1 MTKEE
6 IIEYV
11 LTTPHNPNRAVL
23 SDMLET
29 YLTDNG
35 GGGGDTPGPEPDPN
49 KDYIYDGGGVSGW

>member
-1 MTKEE
+1 MTKEK

-23 SDMLET
+23 NDMLET
-29 YLTDNG
+29 YLADNG
-35 GGGGDTPGPEPDPN
+35 GGGGDTPGPGPDPN

>member
-1 MTKEE
+1 MTKEK

-29 YLTDNG
+29 YLADN
-35 GGGGDTPGPEPDPN
+35 GGGGDTPTPPVPPEGEN
-49 KDYIYDGGGVSGW
+49 IVYDGGGVEG

>member
-1 MTKEE
+1 MTKEK

-29 YLTDNG
+29 YLADNG
-35 GGGGDTPGPEPDPN
+35 GGDAPIPPFPPEGEN
-49 KDYIYDGGGVSGW
+49 IIYDGGGVEG

>member
-1 MTKEE
+1 MTKEK

-29 YLTDNG
+29 YLADNG
-35 GGGGDTPGPEPDPN
+35 GGGGDTPGPEPDPD